1 VIPTLQGGPTGGPTG
16 AHYRRVVRHNCS
28 YSRELRV
35 PEEENKKTLWDYLK
49 DQLGINWESIERIK
63 FAGGVVEN

>member
-1 VIPTLQGGPTGGPTG
+1 
-16 AHYRRVVRHNCS
+16 
-28 YSRELRV
+28 V

>member
-1 VIPTLQGGPTGGPTG
+1 
-16 AHYRRVVRHNCS
+16 VVRHNCS